1 MCLKGTR
8 QWQERHGNSWNDRC
22 TPHTCWYSWTH
33 SAVSESTNATVHHHT
48 ERERDTHTHTHTR
61 EDGCMSESA
70 LTQITGRESTT
81 HAPQKPQPRRT
92 ATPLIS
98 PHGVDFLVVQ
108 PPVCPTMRH
117 AEKGA
122 DGLAAVQE
130 YHGIAMFQEL
140 SAAAHSTH
148 GEQWA

>member
-81 HAPQKPQPRRT
+81 CAPKAPAPTYCHPSHQPAWGRLPCCPTTCLSNHAPRGKRGGWTCGGARISRHSHVSRTLCGGTLHPR
-92 ATPLIS
+92 
-98 PHGVDFLVVQ
+98 
-108 PPVCPTMRH
+108 
-117 AEKGA
+117 
-122 DGLAAVQE
+122 
-130 YHGIAMFQEL
+130 
-140 SAAAHSTH
+140 
-148 GEQWA
+148 